1 MRIGGGKS
9 TPLSS
14 QRAAA
19 CPAGRATASE
29 RASQMGRPVLMMAE
43 ASSSTAQDARTQ
55 ALELIKASALEFERS
70 QKLDLRLRS

>member
-43 ASSSTAQDARTQ
+43 AYTQDARTQ